1 MNEGP
6 APLQVGGAAPPAESL
21 QRAVRHAP
29 ELREM
34 ALIGG
39 LAFFLNLFPGT
50 LLQILHLRWGLVLTQ
65 ALFIATPVLLGL
77 RWFYLDSQAVLPC
90 RRPPSRSL
98 LATVLGTTGLNHLL
112 TLAGAWQET
121 IVPTPESVRAFFEG
135 LFVYHG
141 PVDFVL
147 LLLTFAVVPAICEE
161 VLFRGFLQTGLVR
174 LLGSVPKG
182 IAASSLI
189 FAAFHLDPW
198 RFPGIL
204 VLGLFL
210 GFLAHGSGSLI
221 PAILAHALNNVL
233 SISAAVAADAG
244 LDYPGGAVWS
254 VAASALAVAVA
265 AWLLR
270 RRAF

>member
-1 MNEGP
+1 MNEEP
-6 APLQVGGAAPPAESL
+6 APLPAGSAAPVGGSL
-21 QRAVRHAP
+21 QPAVRRAP

-50 LLQILHLRWGLVLTQ
+50 LLQILNLRWGLVLTQ
-65 ALFIATPVLLGL
+65 VLFIAAPVLMAS
-77 RWFYLDSQAVLPC
+77 RWFYINPKAILFW
-90 RRPPSRSL
+90 RRPGPRNL
-98 LATVLGTTGLNHLL
+98 LATFLGTAGLNHLL

-121 IVPTPESVRAFFEG
+121 VLPTPESVRAFFEG
-135 LFVYHG
+135 IFVYRG
-141 PVDFVL
+141 PVDFAL
-147 LLLTFAVVPAICEE
+147 LLLTFAVVPALCEE
-161 VLFRGFLQTGLVR
+161 LLFRGFLQAGLVR
-174 LLGSVPKG
+174 LLGSAPKG
-182 IAASSLI
+182 IAVSSLI

-210 GFLAHGSGSLI
+210 GLLAHRGGLV

-233 SISAAVAADAG
+233 SISVAVVAETGMDE
-244 LDYPGGAVWS
+244 PGGSAGTIG
-254 VAASALAVAVA
+254 AALAVAMA

-270 RRAF
+270 RKEG

>member
-1 MNEGP
+1 MNQEP
-6 APLQVGGAAPPAESL
+6 APLPAGGAAPGGNGL
-21 QRAVRHAP
+21 QPAVRRAP

-50 LLQILHLRWGLVLTQ
+50 LLQILNLRWGLVLTQ
-65 ALFIATPVLLGL
+65 VLFIAAPVLMAS
-77 RWFYLDSQAVLPC
+77 RWFYLDPKAILSW
-90 RRPPSRSL
+90 RRPGPRIL
-98 LATVLGTTGLNHLL
+98 LATFLGTAGLNHVL

-121 IVPTPESVRAFFEG
+121 VLPTPESVRAFFEG
-135 LFVYHG
+135 LFVYRG
-141 PVDFVL
+141 PVDFAL
-147 LLLTFAVVPAICEE
+147 LLLTFAVVPALCEE
-161 VLFRGFLQTGLVR
+161 LLFRGFLQAGLVR
-174 LLGSVPKG
+174 LLGSAPKG
-182 IAASSLI
+182 IAVSSLI

-210 GFLAHGSGSLI
+210 GLLAHRGGLV

-233 SISAAVAADAG
+233 SISVAVVAETGMDE
-244 LDYPGGAVWS
+244 PGGSAGTIG
-254 VAASALAVAVA
+254 AALAVAIA

-270 RRAF
+270 RKEG

>member
-1 MNEGP
+1 MHEGP
-6 APLQVGGAAPPAESL
+6 APLQGGGAAPPADAL

-50 LLQILHLRWGLVLTQ
+50 LLQILNLRWGLVLTQ
-65 ALFIATPVLLGL
+65 ALFIAAPVLLAL
-77 RWFYLDSQAVLPC
+77 RWFYLDRKTVLPW
-90 RRPPSRSL
+90 RRPPPWSL
-98 LATVLGTTGLNHLL
+98 LATVLGTTGLNHIL
-112 TLAGAWQET
+112 TLAGAWQER
-121 IVPTPESVRAFFEG
+121 IIPTPESVRTFFED

-141 PVDFVL
+141 AVDFVL

-161 VLFRGFLQTGLVR
+161 LLFRGFLQAGLVR
-174 LLGSVPKG
+174 LLGSAPKG
-182 IAASSLI
+182 IAVSSLI

-210 GFLAHGSGSLI
+210 GILAHRSGSLI
-221 PAILAHALNNVL
+221 PAVLAHALNNVL
-233 SISAAVAADAG
+233 SISAAVASDAG
-244 LDYPGGAVWS
+244 LDDPGGAAWP

-270 RRAF
+270 RRAI